1 MAIKEDGLADER
13 YVCPKEAEKKFKLA
27 QGMGQ
32 TVYLY
37 GITGSGK
44 TSFVKN
50 MLKRK
55 RYSYYSAKETSAQK
69 LTISENGK
77 AHIIVVDDLQDVLG
91 EIQRD
96 EYTNRLRE
104 LSAHRDVW
112 LILISRCRIPQW
124 LMPIHVESTFF
135 VIQEKDL
142 QFDRMEQDA
151 YFEKWNID
159 LPLETADQI
168 WKFANGNPLFLRFV
182 ALADGDV
189 KQAVSDMLSYLFY
202 IYNQWDLELQEFLF
216 EMSVVERFDVG
227 MAQMVTGRSNVQ
239 KLLKRAM
246 ETGNFFKEKDG
257 LYEFNFIF
265 KDRIQDYLGRKFD
278 QEQIA
283 RTYYNAGH
291 MYEIYGDIPNALR
304 MYEAGDDKRSIFRL
318 LVSNARQNPAAG
330 HYFELRRY
338 YLMLPEESIR
348 TSPVLM
354 AGMSMLQSM
363 LMNHEESE
371 RWYKMLED
379 FAAENR
385 GSARREARNRLLYLD
400 IGLPHRGIVQ
410 IEDLLKHVYTLLKD
424 GKTILPEFSV
434 TSNLPS
440 IMNGGK
446 DFCEWSR
453 RDKELAA
460 GIGKIVEFVLGKYG
474 KGLVSLALAES
485 GFEKGVDT
493 YEIVSLAEKG
503 RMQADAGGKAE
514 QVFVAVGILVWL
526 SVINGRAEDAQDI
539 LESFRQKI
547 EKEVPQLLPN
557 LYALRCR
564 IYLYQGKIPQV
575 LEWMDIAPD
584 ENKDFC
590 SLDRFCY
597 LTKIRCY
604 IQFGKYEK
612 AYGLLQKMTY
622 YAKVQK
628 RTYIFMETRLLLAVV
643 KYRMKEDGWQSLLQ
657 ECITQAEDYH
667 FVRLITREGGAVL
680 KLFKAESFQWKEESY
695 QKQVVREC
703 QQMHNYYPSYLKEK
717 TDEEI
722 MLSKNALNILRLQAE
737 GYKTSQIAEIL
748 NITSNTIK
756 YHSKET
762 YRKLG
767 VSNKAA
773 AVSEAKNR
781 GLI

>member
-1 MAIKEDGLADER
+1 MSIKEDDLADER

-27 QGMGQ
+27 QGMRQ

-44 TSFVKN
+44 TAFVKN

-55 RYSYYSAKETSAQK
+55 HYSYYTARETSAEK
-69 LTISENGK
+69 LNVSDNGK
-77 AHIIVVDDLQDVLG
+77 FHIIVVDNLQDVLG
-91 EIQRD
+91 EMQRD

-104 LSAHRDVW
+104 LSVRRDVW

-124 LMPIHVESTFF
+124 LMSIHVESTFF
-135 VIQEKDL
+135 VIREKDL
-142 QFDRMEQDA
+142 QLDRMEQDA
-151 YFEKWNID
+151 YFEKWNIE

-168 WKFANGNPLFLRFV
+168 WKFANGNPLFCRFV
-182 ALADGDV
+182 ALAGGDV
-189 KQAVSDMLSYLFY
+189 KQAGSDMLSYLFY
-202 IYNQWDLELQEFLF
+202 IYDQWDLELQEFLF
-216 EMSVVERFDVG
+216 EMSVVERFDAG
-227 MAQMVTGRSNVQ
+227 MAQMVTGRSDVQ

-246 ETGNFFKEKDG
+246 ETGSFLKEKDG
-257 LYEFNFIF
+257 LYELNFIF

-283 RTYYNAGH
+283 RMYYNAGH
-291 MYEIYGDIPNALR
+291 MYEIYEDIPNALR
-304 MYEAGDDKRSIFRL
+304 MYEAGDDQRSNFRL

-363 LMNHEESE
+363 LMNPEESE
-371 RWYKMLED
+371 RWYQMLED

-385 GSARREARNRLLYLD
+385 GSAGREARNRLLYLD

-410 IEDLLKHVYTLLKD
+410 IEDLLKHAYTLLRD

-453 RDKELAA
+453 RDKQLAA
-460 GIGKIVEFVLGKYG
+460 SIGKIVEFVLGKYG

-503 RMQADAGGKAE
+503 RMQADVGGKAE

-526 SVINGRAEDAQDI
+526 SVINGRGEDAQDI

-590 SLDRFCY
+590 SLDRLCY

-604 IQFGKYEK
+604 IQFGKYDK

-628 RTYIFMETRLLLAVV
+628 RMYVYMETRLLLAVV
-643 KYRMKEDGWQSLLQ
+643 KYRMKEDGWQALLQ

-680 KLFKAESFQWKEESY
+680 KLLKAESFRWEDESY
-695 QKQVVREC
+695 QKQVVLEC
-703 QQMHNYYPSYLKEK
+703 QQMYNYYPSYLKEK

-722 MLSKNALNILRLQAE
+722 VLSKNALNILRPQAE